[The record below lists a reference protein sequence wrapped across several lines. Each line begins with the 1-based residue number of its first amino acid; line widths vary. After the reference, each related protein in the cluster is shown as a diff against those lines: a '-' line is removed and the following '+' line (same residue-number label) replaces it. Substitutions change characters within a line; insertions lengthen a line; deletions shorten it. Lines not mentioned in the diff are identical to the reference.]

1 MQPRELSPREGG
13 WGQGSPHLAIL
24 WRRKLMIGLVALG
37 SALCALV
44 FTLAQRPDYT
54 ATAVVHVATR
64 TSIAS
69 DQVRPDD
76 LTYVDRLENT
86 YADLAT
92 SKGLVGELVGDVG
105 LSERPGVDVR
115 AVPNTELMNIAVTT
129 HDRDTAAVAANRLAA
144 LLIARV
150 RALNLA
156 NRGAEPELASRIDEI
171 QSDLMAERLEYGT
184 LAATAP
190 RSPEQTARL
199 LELKQEINSSQS
211 RLTTL
216 QDSLD
221 SIRVAREER
230 ANSLSV
236 VEPAVPP
243 STALEPTFLAELRDC
258 PNRRPGWRNRYRLP
272 GRARSP
278 PAAWRAGRG
287 SGRGSADPR
296 NRAECTGR

>member
-92 SKGLVGELVGDVG
+92 SKGLVDELVGDVG
-105 LSERPGVDVR
+105 LSERPGVHVR
-115 AVPNTELMNIAVTT
+115 PVPNTELMNIDVTT

-144 LLIARV
+144 LLISRV
-150 RALNLA
+150 RALSLA
-156 NRGAEPELASRIDEI
+156 NRGAEQELVVADRADPER
-171 QSDLMAERLEYGT
+171 
-184 LAATAP
+184 
-190 RSPEQTARL
+190 
-199 LELKQEINSSQS
+199 
-211 RLTTL
+211 
-216 QDSLD
+216 
-221 SIRVAREER
+221 
-230 ANSLSV
+230 
-236 VEPAVPP
+236 
-243 STALEPTFLAELRDC
+243 
-258 PNRRPGWRNRYRLP
+258 PN
-272 GRARSP
+272 GRA
-278 PAAWRAGRG
+278 A
-287 SGRGSADPR
+287 
-296 NRAECTGR
+296 